1 MQTAPPTQP
10 KHTNAL
16 INETSPY
23 LLQHAH
29 NPVDWHPWGDEAFT
43 EARERNIPVFL
54 SIGYSTCYWCH
65 VMERESFENEAIA
78 KIMNERFVCIKVD
91 REERPDIDEIYM
103 AATTIFT
110 GSGGWPMSV
119 FLEPNSRKPFYAGTY
134 FPAEPAYGRPSF
146 PQLLT
151 GLSDAW
157 ISQHDQVI
165 EQADKIAAAVIE
177 QVAATHQQPVAVG
190 QTQLSS
196 ATAALLQRFDKTN
209 GGFGGAPKFPQP
221 VYLDYLLDFRDFTD
235 DDTRKAID
243 KAAKKTL
250 DAMAIGGINDQIAG
264 GFHRYAT
271 DAVWTVPHFEKML
284 YDNAQLAALYARA
297 ASIYNDPFYARTAA
311 RTLDYTLRE
320 MTTQTEPGSTGF
332 YSAQD
337 AEVDGKE
344 GLNYLWTKAEIE
356 QVLAKDSEESSLAL
370 DLYGLNS
377 GPNFQDPHH
386 PEEPKR
392 NVLRMDTRPDTYA
405 AKHNLSTVELLTR
418 LDTINE
424 KLLAVRDNRKQPRL
438 DDKVLVAWNGLLIA
452 ALVDAGQALDEP
464 RYIEAAQHAADFIL
478 EHMRSTDPEYTGQL
492 LRTYRAN
499 VAKVPGVLEDYA
511 MFIAGLIKLHQSP
524 LARNKM
530 PLGTITALADQA
542 HKLFADESG
551 SYYDTRANQPDLF
564 VRTRSFHDGAVP
576 SAIGVMLNNLVDLA
590 DLTAAD
596 ESQSAIYKARAAKLL
611 NAMSPNLASSPV
623 SSINAAR
630 ALIHMLEHEDDYAK
644 LGAFKPSAT
653 GSSGGVNQPKPIAS
667 PVKVLVSTDT
677 ITVADDQPASF
688 KIALEINKGYH
699 IVAAEPGDSEAA
711 KLLLPLRVGL
721 TKGQGIAIYADYPK
735 GTAYGIPS
743 VGTFNVNKDRI
754 EFEVAIEKA
763 PGVGPTPGA
772 PVIGISFQACDDST
786 CQAPET
792 VELDIEIII
801 D

>member
-1 MQTAPPTQP
+1 MDTATQP

-29 NPVDWHPWGDEAFT
+29 NPVDWHPWGDEAFA

-134 FPAEPAYGRPSF
+134 FPPEPAYGRPSF
-146 PQLLT
+146 PQLLE

-157 ISQHDQVI
+157 KNQHDQVI
-165 EQADKIAAAVIE
+165 EQAESIANAVIQ
-177 QVAATHQQPVAVG
+177 QVAAAHKQPVAVG
-190 QTQLSS
+190 QAQLSA
-196 ATAALLQRFDKTN
+196 ATSALLQRFDQTN
-209 GGFGGAPKFPQP
+209 GGFGGSPKFPQP
-221 VYLDYLLDFRDFTD
+221 VYLDYLLDFREFTD

-250 DAMAIGGINDQIAG
+250 DAMAIGGINDQIGG
-264 GFHRYAT
+264 GFHRYAV
-271 DAVWTVPHFEKML
+271 DEFWTVPHFEKML

-297 ASIYNDPFYARTAA
+297 ATIYNDPFYARTAA
-311 RTLDYTLRE
+311 RTLDYCLRE

-344 GLNYLWTKAEIE
+344 GLNYLWTKSEIE
-356 QVLAKDSEESSLAL
+356 SILGKGSDESNLAL
-370 DLYGLNS
+370 DLYSLNS

-392 NVLRMDTRPDTYA
+392 NVLRMDTRPEPYA
-405 AKHNLSTVELLTR
+405 SMHAMPIGAFYAQ
-418 LDTINE
+418 LDSINA
-424 KLLAVRDNRKQPRL
+424 KLLAERTKRKQPRL

-464 RYIEAAQHAADFIL
+464 KYIEAAQHAADFIL
-478 EHMRSTDPEYTGQL
+478 EHMQDQDGQL
-492 LRTYRAN
+492 LRAYRAN
-499 VAKVPGVLEDYA
+499 VAKVPAVLEDYA
-511 MFIAGLIKLHQSP
+511 MLIAGLIKLHQSP
-524 LARNKM
+524 LVRNQTS
-530 PLGTITALADQA
+530 LETITTLADQA
-542 HKLFADESG
+542 HELFADESG
-551 SYYDTRANQPDLF
+551 AYYDTRANQPDLF

-611 NAMSPNLASSPV
+611 NAASPALAASPV
-623 SSINAAR
+623 SSINSAR
-630 ALIHMLEHEDDYAK
+630 ALIHMLEHEEDYAK
-644 LGAFKPSAT
+644 LSAFKPSAT
-653 GSSGGVNQPKPIAS
+653 GSSGGVNQPKPIS
-667 PVKVLVSTDT
+667 PPVKVLVSTDT

-688 KIALEINKGYH
+688 KIALEIDEGYH

-721 TKGQGIAIYADYPK
+721 IQGQGIAIYADYPK
-735 GTAYGIPS
+735 GTPYGLDS
-743 VGTFNVNKDRI
+743 VGTFNINKDRI

-772 PVIGISFQACDDST
+772 PIIGVSFQACDDST
-786 CQAPET
+786 CQAPQT

-801 D
+801 E

>member
-1 MQTAPPTQP
+1 MDTATQP

-29 NPVDWHPWGDEAFT
+29 NPVDWHPWGDEAFA
-43 EARERNIPVFL
+43 EAQRRNIPVFL

-65 VMERESFENEAIA
+65 VMERESFENEATA

-134 FPAEPAYGRPSF
+134 FPPEPAYGRPSF
-146 PQLLT
+146 HQLLE

-157 ISQHDQVI
+157 KNQHDQVI
-165 EQADKIAAAVIE
+165 EQAESIANAVTQ
-177 QVAATHQQPVAVG
+177 QVAAAHKQPVAVG
-190 QTQLSS
+190 QAQLSA
-196 ATAALLQRFDKTN
+196 ATSALLQRFDQTN
-209 GGFGGAPKFPQP
+209 GGFGGSPKFPQP
-221 VYLDYLLDFRDFTD
+221 VYLDYLLDFREFTD

-243 KAAKKTL
+243 NAAKKTL

-264 GFHRYAT
+264 GFHRYAV
-271 DAVWTVPHFEKML
+271 DEFWTVPHFEKML

-297 ASIYNDPFYARTAA
+297 ATIYGDPFYARTAA
-311 RTLDYTLRE
+311 RTLDYCLRE
-320 MTTQTEPGSTGF
+320 MTTQSEPGSTGF

-344 GLNYLWTKAEIE
+344 GLNYLWTKSEIE
-356 QVLAKDSEESSLAL
+356 SILGKGSDESNLAL
-370 DLYGLNS
+370 DLYSLNS

-392 NVLRMDTRPDTYA
+392 NVLRMDTRPEPYA
-405 AKHNLSTVELLTR
+405 SMHAMPIDEFYAQ
-418 LDTINE
+418 LDSINA
-424 KLLAVRDNRKQPRL
+424 KLLAERTKRKQPRL

-464 RYIEAAQHAADFIL
+464 KYIEAAQHAADFIL
-478 EHMRSTDPEYTGQL
+478 EHMQDQDGQL
-492 LRTYRAN
+492 LRAYRAN
-499 VAKVPGVLEDYA
+499 VAKVPAVLEDYA
-511 MFIAGLIKLHQSP
+511 MLLAGLIKLHQSP

-542 HKLFADESG
+542 HERFADESG

-564 VRTRSFHDGAVP
+564 VRTRSFHDGALP
-576 SAIGVMLNNLVDLA
+576 CAIGVMLNNLVDLA

-611 NAMSPNLASSPV
+611 NAASPALAASPV
-623 SSINAAR
+623 SSINSAR

-653 GSSGGVNQPKPIAS
+653 GSSGGVSQPKPIAS
-667 PVKVLVSTDT
+667 PVKVMVSTDT

-688 KIALEINKGYH
+688 KIAIEIDQGYH
-699 IVAAEPGDSEAA
+699 IVAAEPGESQAA

-721 TKGQGIAIYADYPK
+721 IQGQGIAIYADYPP
-735 GTAYGIPS
+735 GTPYGLDS
-743 VGTFNVNKDRI
+743 VGTFNINKDRI

-763 PGVGPTPGA
+763 PGIGPTPGA
-772 PVIGISFQACDDST
+772 PIIGVSFQACDDST
-786 CQAPET
+786 CQAPQT

-801 D
+801 E

>member
-1 MQTAPPTQP
+1 MDTPTQSPP

-29 NPVDWHPWGDEAFT
+29 NPVDWHPWGDEAFA

-119 FLEPNSRKPFYAGTY
+119 FLEPNTRKPFYAGTY

-151 GLSDAW
+151 GLFDAW
-157 ISQHDQVI
+157 VSQHDQVI

-177 QVAATHQQPVAVG
+177 QVAATHKQPVAVG
-190 QTQLSS
+190 QAQLSS

-271 DAVWTVPHFEKML
+271 DAIWTVPHFEKML
-284 YDNAQLAALYARA
+284 YDNAQLAALYTRA
-297 ASIYNDPFYARTAA
+297 ATIYDDPFYARTAK

-356 QVLAKDSEESSLAL
+356 SILGKGSDDAKLIL
-370 DLYGLNS
+370 DIYELNR

-392 NVLRMDTRPDTYA
+392 NVLRMDTRPDAYA
-405 AKHNLSTVELLTR
+405 ANHSVSTVELLAR

-424 KLLAVRDNRKQPRL
+424 KLLAVRNERKQPRL

-452 ALVDAGQALDEP
+452 ALVDAGQALGEP
-464 RYIEAAQHAADFIL
+464 KYTEAAQHAADFML
-478 EHMRSTDPEYTGQL
+478 DHMRDQNGGL
-492 LRTYRAN
+492 LRVYRAN
-499 VAKVPGVLEDYA
+499 VAKVPAVLEDYA
-511 MFIAGLIKLHQSP
+511 MLIAGLIKLHQSP
-524 LARNKM
+524 LARNQM
-530 PLGTITALADQA
+530 PLDTITALADQA
-542 HKLFADESG
+542 HELFADESG

-576 SAIGVMLNNLVDLA
+576 SAIGVMLNNLADLA
-590 DLTAAD
+590 DLIAAD
-596 ESQSAIYKARAAKLL
+596 ESQSVIYKARAAKLL
-611 NAMSPNLASSPV
+611 NAMSPALASSPV

-630 ALIHMLEHEDDYAK
+630 ALIHMLEHEADYAK
-644 LGAFKPSAT
+644 LGAFMPSAT
-653 GSSGGVNQPKPIAS
+653 GSSGRDNQPNPIAS

-677 ITVADDQPASF
+677 ITVADDQPVSF
-688 KIALEINKGYH
+688 KIALEIDKGYH

-711 KLLLPLRVGL
+711 NLLLPLRVGL

-735 GTAYGIPS
+735 GTEYGLDS

-763 PGVGPTPGA
+763 PGVGPTPGV
-772 PVIGISFQACDDST
+772 PIIGISFQACDDST
-786 CQAPET
+786 CQAPQT
-792 VELDIEIII
+792 VELDIEIVI